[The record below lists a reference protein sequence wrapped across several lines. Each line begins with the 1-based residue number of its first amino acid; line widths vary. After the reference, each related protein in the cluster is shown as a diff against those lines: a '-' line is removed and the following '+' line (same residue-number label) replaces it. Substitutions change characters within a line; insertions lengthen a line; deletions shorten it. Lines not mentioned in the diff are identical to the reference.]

1 LLSKKSAESSVRLSS
16 LGIHRT
22 TVRND
27 KFCDRCVEPEEM
39 KGRKLHELEIRNYHM
54 RCLDSAGNHPE
65 KDAKLLVGI
74 LVGVLL
80 AVPVTMIVLVL
91 LRKSRFGS
99 RFFSRGPA
107 DYSRAFYSRADSG
120 EN

>member
-1 LLSKKSAESSVRLSS
+1 MR
-16 LGIHRT
+16 
-22 TVRND
+22 
-27 KFCDRCVEPEEM
+27 
-39 KGRKLHELEIRNYHM
+39 GRKLHELEVRNYHM

-65 KDAKLLVGI
+65 KDAKMLVGI

-80 AVPVTMIVLVL
+80 AVPFAMIVLL
-91 LRKSRFGS
+91 LFRKSSFGS
-99 RFFSRGPA
+99 RFFSRGAA

>member
-1 LLSKKSAESSVRLSS
+1 MK
-16 LGIHRT
+16 
-22 TVRND
+22 
-27 KFCDRCVEPEEM
+27 PEEM
-39 KGRKLHELEIRNYHM
+39 RGRKLHELEIRNYHM

-65 KDAKLLVGI
+65 KDAKILVGI

-80 AVPVTMIVLVL
+80 AVPVTMIVLL
-91 LRKSRFGS
+91 LFRKSHFGS

-107 DYSRAFYSRADSG
+107 DYSRAFYSRADAG

>member
-1 LLSKKSAESSVRLSS
+1 MR
-16 LGIHRT
+16 
-22 TVRND
+22 
-27 KFCDRCVEPEEM
+27 
-39 KGRKLHELEIRNYHM
+39 GRKLHELEVRNYHM

-80 AVPVTMIVLVL
+80 AVPIAMVALLVL
-91 LRKSRFGS
+91 RNTHFLS

-107 DYSRAFYSRADSG
+107 DYSRAFYSRTG
-120 EN
+120 CEE